1 MILTAFGVLLT
12 AGAFAAFAYAGALA
26 ALTYWAAV
34 PHLDGSPQP
43 QSPPVTI
50 LVCAAGIIGAVCAVH
65 GAPTGTLAIVGA
77 MVAVLTAIWCVDIT
91 RGIVPDALTL
101 VPLAALVVA
110 GLLTGR
116 WYVVL
121 AAAVPAIPFAI
132 MAWRTKGLGLGW
144 GDVKLVA
151 LGGALLGMQTAIL
164 AFALAAVGAILV
176 ARIRRQTTEPLAFG
190 PYLVTAI
197 ALPLALVAGL

>member
-1 MILTAFGVLLT
+1 VAILI
-12 AGAFAAFAYAGALA
+12 GAA
-26 ALTYWAAV
+26 AL
-34 PHLDGSPQP
+34 
-43 QSPPVTI
+43 
-50 LVCAAGIIGAVCAVH
+50 IGAACALRS
-65 GAPTGTLAIVGA
+65 APAQTLAIVAA
-77 MVAVLTAIWCVDIT
+77 MIGVLTAIWCVDVT

-101 VPLAALVVA
+101 VPLLALLVA
-110 GLLTGR
+110 GLLTGH
-116 WYVVL
+116 WYVIL

-164 AFALAAVGAILV
+164 AFALAAIGAILV
-176 ARIRRQTTEPLAFG
+176 ARVQRRTAEPLAFG

-197 ALPLALVAGL
+197 ALPLALIVGR

>member
-1 MILTAFGVLLT
+1 MIVVGVLLT
-12 AGAFAAFAYAGALA
+12 AAAFAAFAYAGSLA
-26 ALTYWAAV
+26 ALTYWSSV
-34 PHLDGSPQP
+34 PQLEDGPEP
-43 QSPPVTI
+43 QSPPVYA
-50 LVCAAGIIGAVCAVH
+50 LVGAAAVIGAICALH
-65 GAPTGTLAIVGA
+65 GAPPQTLAIVAATVG
-77 MVAVLTAIWCVDIT
+77 VLAAIWCVDVT
-91 RGIVPDALTL
+91 RGIVPDVLTL
-101 VPLAALVVA
+101 VPLVALLVA

-116 WYVVL
+116 WYVLL

-164 AFALAAVGAILV
+164 AFGLAAIGAILV
-176 ARIRRQTTEPLAFG
+176 ARIRRRTTEPLAFG

-197 ALPLALVAGL
+197 AVPLAMVAGL

>member
-1 MILTAFGVLLT
+1 MIVFQVLLT
-12 AGAFAAFAYAGALA
+12 AVAFAAFAYAGALA
-26 ALTYWAAV
+26 AMTYWPAGPA
-34 PHLDGSPQP
+34 LEDGPVP
-43 QSPPVTI
+43 QSPPIVV
-50 LVCAAGIIGAVCAVH
+50 LVVAAALIGAACALH
-65 GAPTGTLAIVGA
+65 GTNTETLAIVAA
-77 MVAVLTAIWCVDIT
+77 MAGVLTAIWCVDVT

-101 VPLAALVVA
+101 VPLLALLIA

-116 WYVVL
+116 WYVLL

-164 AFALAAVGAILV
+164 AFALAAIGAIVV
-176 ARIRRQTTEPLAFG
+176 ARIQRRTSEPLAFG

-197 ALPLALVAGL
+197 AVPLALIVGL

>member
-1 MILTAFGVLLT
+1 MIALEMAVTAI
-12 AGAFAAFAYAGALA
+12 AFAAFAYAGALA
-26 ALTYWAAV
+26 AMTYWGAV
-34 PHLDGSPQP
+34 PRLEGGPAP
-43 QSPPVTI
+43 AEAAPVAI
-50 LVCAAGIIGAVCAVH
+50 LIAGAALLGMVCAWR
-65 GAPTGTLAIVGA
+65 GAPTETLAIVAA
-77 MVAVLTAIWCVDIT
+77 MAGILTAIWCVDVT

-101 VPLAALVVA
+101 VPLAGLVIA

-121 AAAVPAIPFAI
+121 AAAVPAIPFAL
-132 MAWRTKGLGLGW
+132 MAWRTKGMGIGW

-164 AFALAAVGAILV
+164 AFALATAGAIVIARFQRRTAEPV
-176 ARIRRQTTEPLAFG
+176 AFA

-197 ALPLALVAGL
+197 AVPLAVAVGF

>member
-1 MILTAFGVLLT
+1 MMLTVFGMVLTAL
-12 AGAFAAFAYAGALA
+12 AFAAFAYAGALA
-26 ALTYWAAV
+26 ARTYWAMV
-34 PHLDGSPQP
+34 PRLADSPEP
-43 QSPPVTI
+43 QVPPVAI
-50 LVCAAGIIGAVCAVH
+50 LVCAAAVIGALCALR
-65 GAPTGTLAIVGA
+65 GAPSGTLAIVGA
-77 MVAVLTAIWCVDIT
+77 MAGLLTAVWCVDTT
-91 RGIVPDALTL
+91 RGIVPDVLTL
-101 VPLAALVVA
+101 VPLAALLVA

-121 AAAVPAIPFAI
+121 AAAVPAVPFAV

-164 AFALAAVGAILV
+164 AFALAAVGAIVV
-176 ARIRRQTTEPLAFG
+176 ARIRRRTTEPLAFG

-197 ALPLALVAGL
+197 AVPLALVAGL

>member
-1 MILTAFGVLLT
+1 MMIVFGMLLT
-12 AGAFAAFAYAGALA
+12 ATAFAAFAYAGALA
-26 ALTYWAAV
+26 ALTYWSTV
-34 PHLDGSPQP
+34 PPLDGSPTP

-50 LVCAAGIIGAVCAVH
+50 LVCAAAVIGAACALR

-77 MVAVLTAIWCVDIT
+77 MVGVLTAIWCVDIT

-101 VPLAALVVA
+101 VPLAGLLIA

-116 WYVVL
+116 WYVLL

-176 ARIRRQTTEPLAFG
+176 ARIRRRTTEPLAFG

-197 ALPLALVAGL
+197 AVPLVMVAGL

>member
-1 MILTAFGVLLT
+1 MIVAGVLLT
-12 AGAFAAFAYAGALA
+12 AAAFAAFAYAGALA
-26 ALTYWAAV
+26 ALTYWASL
-34 PHLDGSPQP
+34 PQLEDGPEPQAPPVYALVGAAAIIGGVCAFHGASPQ
-43 QSPPVTI
+43 
-50 LVCAAGIIGAVCAVH
+50 
-65 GAPTGTLAIVGA
+65 TLAIVAATVG
-77 MVAVLTAIWCVDIT
+77 VLAAIWCVDVT

-101 VPLAALVVA
+101 LPLGALLIA

-116 WYVVL
+116 WYVLL

-164 AFALAAVGAILV
+164 AFALAAIAAILV
-176 ARIRRQTTEPLAFG
+176 ARLQRRTSEPLAFG
-190 PYLVTAI
+190 PYLVAAI
-197 ALPLALVAGL
+197 AVPLTMTVAL